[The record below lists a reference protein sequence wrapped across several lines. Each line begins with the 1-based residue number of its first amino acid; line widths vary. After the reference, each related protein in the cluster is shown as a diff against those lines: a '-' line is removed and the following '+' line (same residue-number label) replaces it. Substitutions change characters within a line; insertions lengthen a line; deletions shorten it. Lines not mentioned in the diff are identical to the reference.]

1 MLRAMEQAERLHEQS
16 WYVWIEGGDVV
27 GPVSANQVARGI
39 KAGRVPSDASVQRHG
54 DVWWSGVLDA
64 PDIIEALKEI

>member
-1 MLRAMEQAERLHEQS
+1 MNAATEERY

-27 GPVSANQVARGI
+27 GPVSLNQLARGL
-39 KAGRVPSDASVQRHG
+39 KAGKVPSDASIQRHG

-64 PDIIEALKEI
+64 PEVIQALKEL